1 MGAMLELALSM
12 GKVKTVAM
20 LVDEATGA
28 SAMEPS
34 GTPQEQRDEDPGQ
47 GEFERICINYVQNK

>member
-1 MGAMLELALSM
+1 M

-47 GEFERICINYVQNK
+47 GEFE